1 VVTNDNSAIEGLSV
15 KDKVLAVIF
24 QWFKESG
31 REDMERQALQDMVTE
46 DILTLQTDLVMF
58 IDRCL
63 KPIKQ
68 GKRRTVHLEIAGEF
82 GIVLKEVINNPEYK
96 DYYHIKVISWPKSD
110 FKIKY
115 KIILRMEAK

>member
-1 VVTNDNSAIEGLSV
+1 VVTTDNSSIENLSV

-24 QWFKESG
+24 QWFRESG
-31 REDMERQALQDMVTE
+31 REETERQVLQDMVTE

-68 GKRRTVHLEIAGEF
+68 GKKRAVLLEIACEF
-82 GIVLKEVINNPEYK
+82 AVVLKDVINNPDYK
-96 DYYHIKVISWPKSD
+96 DYYHIKIISWPKSD